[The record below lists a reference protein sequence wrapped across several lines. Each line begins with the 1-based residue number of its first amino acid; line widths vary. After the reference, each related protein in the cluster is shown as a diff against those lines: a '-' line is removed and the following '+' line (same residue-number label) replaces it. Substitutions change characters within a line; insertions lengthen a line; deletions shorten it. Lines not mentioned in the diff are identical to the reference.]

1 MNRTALSACRQL
13 DCVIEPP
20 ELAAVYRSR
29 LNLSSYF

>member
-1 MNRTALSACRQL
+1 VLLSVSTCFQMDSA
-13 DCVIEPP
+13 IKPP